1 MKRDTMGCLLL
12 PVDLQLRLEG
22 LFFDLGQGPFW
33 SPVDGDGMKQPEEPR
48 PGEDEP
54 PPKRSRLEE
63 ARRIVEEYAADLRKI
78 IEKLRGSSIKRV
90 NFLSQVSRGRAF

>member
-1 MKRDTMGCLLL
+1 MIRWVAFSSRSIFSLG
-12 PVDLQLRLEG
+12 LRVL
-22 LFFDLGQGPFW
+22 FDLGQDPFW
-33 SPVDGDGMKQPEEPR
+33 SPVNGDGMKQPEEPR

-78 IEKLRGSSIKRV
+78 IEKLRRKL
-90 NFLSQVSRGRAF
+90 N

>member
-1 MKRDTMGCLLL
+1 M
-12 PVDLQLRLEG
+12 V
-22 LFFDLGQGPFW
+22 
-33 SPVDGDGMKQPEEPR
+33 MKQPEEPR

-78 IEKLRGSSIKRV
+78 IEKLRRKL
-90 NFLSQVSRGRAF
+90 N